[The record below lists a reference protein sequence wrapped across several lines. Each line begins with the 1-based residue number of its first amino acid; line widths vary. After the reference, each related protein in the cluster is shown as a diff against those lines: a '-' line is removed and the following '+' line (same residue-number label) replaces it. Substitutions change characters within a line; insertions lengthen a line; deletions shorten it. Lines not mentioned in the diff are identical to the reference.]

1 LSVFIAHLES
11 IARPDNANYA
21 LFQRAS
27 QVFSKIIDE
36 ILEPQ
41 SVLDEELGD
50 SSHIN
55 FDSMIGV
62 DGLDLFNNMDFGVAF
77 NQWLF

>member
-1 LSVFIAHLES
+1 MFISHLES
-11 IARPDNANYA
+11 IVRPDNANYA

-41 SVLDEELGD
+41 SLVSDSSLGD
-50 SSHIN
+50 APPMDFEPVI
-55 FDSMIGV
+55 DV

>member
-1 LSVFIAHLES
+1 M
-11 IARPDNANYA
+11 
-21 LFQRAS
+21 
-27 QVFSKIIDE
+27 FSKIIDE

-41 SVLDEELGD
+41 SVLAAEDLGD
-50 SSHIN
+50 SSLIN
-55 FDSMIGV
+55 FDSMIEV

>member
-1 LSVFIAHLES
+1 VFISHLES
-11 IARPDNANYA
+11 IVRPDNANFA

-36 ILEPQ
+36 ILEPVADSGIEDAALYDFE
-41 SVLDEELGD
+41 SVVD
-50 SSHIN
+50 I
-55 FDSMIGV
+55 